1 METSGSPTGVIRS
14 LRISFMEMH
23 RLLFLTDITLDRR
36 LFITCYLAIKSDEV
50 PSTSFQEPVDY
61 WLSPRS
67 EKEIREAQLT
77 DKDLN
82 IIIKWLETDSAQP
95 KWSEVLVHNTS
106 VKTLR
111 AKWKQLILHKGI
123 LYINQVDEDSNTILK
138 RLIIPKIWR
147 DEVLRMLHN
156 DPGSGHL
163 GVARTLARTKS
174 RVYWPDITRDVN
186 LWCKMCLVCQ
196 SRKRPARK
204 ARGGLGQYA
213 VGAPMER
220 IGMDLL
226 GPLPQSRQGNKYILI
241 VSDYFTRWIEAYPIP
256 DIHAHTI
263 CRVFIAEFISR
274 YGIPR
279 QIHTDR
285 GTQFTSQL
293 FKEICDTFRID
304 KTFTTSLHPQSDGLV
319 ERFNRTVEDM
329 LSKVVS
335 RDQKKLGRSIANGD
349 ASISDNLRIFN
360 CPKCDQSYD
369 LISQLKRHHSDRHGP
384 RLKCNTEGCI
394 FTCPESRRYML
405 RNHMSEQH
413 SQYITAPMVNSEKY
427 PLSPLRSP
435 TPISLYEPSNIHETE
450 FDFLY
455 QACQE
460 SDVNIDF
467 EPPRKILIQEKPN
480 EKGDANNNPIP
491 TAVSL
496 KPRDLTSEYL
506 MCPVSPEISTYF
518 TCSAVTQSK
527 NTKYNL
533 PTTKSVQPVT
543 KTYDTY
549 QVRSTSNQTY
559 DTYLFS
565 QLPVARWK

>member
-1 METSGSPTGVIRS
+1 
-14 LRISFMEMH
+14 
-23 RLLFLTDITLDRR
+23 
-36 LFITCYLAIKSDEV
+36 
-50 PSTSFQEPVDY
+50 
-61 WLSPRS
+61 
-67 EKEIREAQLT
+67 
-77 DKDLN
+77 
-82 IIIKWLETDSAQP
+82 
-95 KWSEVLVHNTS
+95 
-106 VKTLR
+106 
-111 AKWKQLILHKGI
+111 
-123 LYINQVDEDSNTILK
+123 
-138 RLIIPKIWR
+138 
-147 DEVLRMLHN
+147 MLHN

-335 RDQKKLGRSIANGD
+335 RDQKNWDEVLPMVMLAYRTSEHDSTGQTPSMMMFGREAELPIDLVLGLPPNVIPST
-349 ASISDNLRIFN
+349 
-360 CPKCDQSYD
+360 
-369 LISQLKRHHSDRHGP
+369 HSDYVSNLVNRLDRIHTVASKQMESARDRQKRNYDIKINKNSIPGGCTGLVTRHYP
-384 RLKCNTEGCI
+384 EEG
-394 FTCPESRRYML
+394 T
-405 RNHMSEQH
+405 
-413 SQYITAPMVNSEKY
+413 
-427 PLSPLRSP
+427 
-435 TPISLYEPSNIHETE
+435 
-450 FDFLY
+450 
-455 QACQE
+455 
-460 SDVNIDF
+460 
-467 EPPRKILIQEKPN
+467 
-480 EKGDANNNPIP
+480 
-491 TAVSL
+491 VS
-496 KPRDLTSEYL
+496 
-506 MCPVSPEISTYF
+506 
-518 TCSAVTQSK
+518 
-527 NTKYNL
+527 
-533 PTTKSVQPVT
+533 
-543 KTYDTY
+543 
-549 QVRSTSNQTY
+549 
-559 DTYLFS
+559 
-565 QLPVARWK
+565 

>member
-1 METSGSPTGVIRS
+1 MFKDEYIWTNGKYVIALETKENEYQEQYIR
-14 LRISFMEMH
+14 
-23 RLLFLTDITLDRR
+23 
-36 LFITCYLAIKSDEV
+36 AIKSDEV

-274 YGIPR
+274 YEIPR

-335 RDQKKLGRSIANGD
+335 RDQKNWDEVL
-349 ASISDNLRIFN
+349 
-360 CPKCDQSYD
+360 
-369 LISQLKRHHSDRHGP
+369 
-384 RLKCNTEGCI
+384 
-394 FTCPESRRYML
+394 
-405 RNHMSEQH
+405 
-413 SQYITAPMVNSEKY
+413 PMVMLAY
-427 PLSPLRSP
+427 R
-435 TPISLYEPSNIHETE
+435 
-450 FDFLY
+450 
-455 QACQE
+455 
-460 SDVNIDF
+460 
-467 EPPRKILIQEKPN
+467 
-480 EKGDANNNPIP
+480 
-491 TAVSL
+491 
-496 KPRDLTSEYL
+496 TSEHD
-506 MCPVSPEISTYF
+506 STGQTPSMMMF
-518 TCSAVTQSK
+518 GREAE
-527 NTKYNL
+527 L
-533 PTTKSVQPVT
+533 PIDLV
-543 KTYDTY
+543 
-549 QVRSTSNQTY
+549 
-559 DTYLFS
+559 
-565 QLPVARWK
+565 